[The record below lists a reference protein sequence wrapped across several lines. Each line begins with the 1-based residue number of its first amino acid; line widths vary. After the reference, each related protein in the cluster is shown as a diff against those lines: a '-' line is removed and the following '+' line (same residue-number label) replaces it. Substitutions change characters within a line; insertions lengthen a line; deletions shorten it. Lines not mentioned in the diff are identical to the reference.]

1 MLNGRRPHL
10 WLVVAAM
17 CFMLMPGMGASAA
30 EEIAGITSDA
40 ATAAELGLLLGDGN
54 GVDDAYLA
62 KKATRLQAAIISLR
76 LQGELSAAEAHNG
89 TDTFS
94 DADQVGKTNQRILA
108 YLKAHPELG
117 WSGIG
122 DGTFKPLDPISA
134 QQFYKVMLE
143 ALGYKSGTDFAYDDT
158 VSFAAAKGL
167 TGIAG
172 QAVLTNGHIAT
183 ALVEALAAETTAGGS
198 FFAALQARGAIAA
211 DAVLPAREPAVGEA
225 ETEPKTYRIDIKD
238 FSFGTEPLTVEAGA
252 TIIFTN
258 YDEMKH
264 NAVANDGTFET
275 PLLAKGESYSITIDK
290 PGTYDYVCEPHA
302 KFMIGKIIVK

>member
-1 MLNGRRPHL
+1 MLNGRRRL
-10 WLVVAAM
+10 IGLVVAAL
-17 CFMLMPGMGASAA
+17 CIMLIPVMGATAA
-30 EEIAGITSDA
+30 EEGAADA
-40 ATAAELGLLLGDGN
+40 AAAAELGLLLGDGN

-76 LQGELSAAEAHNG
+76 LQGELSAAEAHDG

-117 WSGIG
+117 WSGTG
-122 DGTFKPLDPISA
+122 DGTFRPLEPVSA

-143 ALGYKSGTDFAYDDT
+143 AIGFKSGKDFAYADT
-158 VSFAAAKGL
+158 VSFAATHGL

-183 ALVEALAAETTAGGS
+183 ALIEALTAETAAGGS

-211 DAVLPAREPAVGEA
+211 DADLPAREPADVEEA
-225 ETEPKTYRIDIKD
+225 TATKTYRIDIKD

-252 TIIFTN
+252 TIVFTN
-258 YDEMKH
+258 YDDMEH

-290 PGTYDYVCEPHA
+290 PGTYDYVCTPHA
-302 KFMIGKIIVK
+302 KFMIGTIIVK

>member
-1 MLNGRRPHL
+1 MLNGRRRL
-10 WLVVAAM
+10 VWLVVAAM
-17 CFMLMPGMGASAA
+17 CFMLIPVLGATAA
-30 EEIAGITSDA
+30 EKGAVAASDA
-40 ATAAELGLLLGDGN
+40 AAAAELGLLLGDGN

-76 LQGELSAAEAHNG
+76 LQGQLAAAETHDG
-89 TDTFS
+89 IDTFS
-94 DADQVGKTNQRILA
+94 DSDQVGKTNQRILA

-117 WSGIG
+117 WSGTG
-122 DGTFKPLDPISA
+122 DGTFKPLEPISA

-143 ALGYKSGTDFAYDDT
+143 AIGYKSGTDFAYADT
-158 VSFAAAKGL
+158 ISFAAAQGL

-172 QAVLTNGHIAT
+172 QTVLTNGHIAT
-183 ALVEALAAETTAGGS
+183 ALIEALAAETIAGGS

-211 DAVLPAREPAVGEA
+211 DAVLPAREPATGEA
-225 ETEPKTYRIDIKD
+225 EAATKTYRIDIKNY
-238 FSFGTEPLTVEAGA
+238 SFGTEPLTVEAGA

-258 YDEMKH
+258 YDEMEH

-290 PGTYDYVCEPHA
+290 PGTYDYVCTPHA
-302 KFMIGKIIVK
+302 KFMIGTIIVK

>member
-1 MLNGRRPHL
+1 MLNERRRHV
-10 WLVVAAM
+10 WLFVAAM
-17 CFMLMPGMGASAA
+17 CFMLLPAIGATAA
-30 EEIAGITSDA
+30 EESAVAASDA
-40 ATAAELGLLLGDGN
+40 AAAAELGLLLGDGS

-76 LQGELSAAEAHNG
+76 LQGELAAAEAHDG

-108 YLKAHPELG
+108 YLKAHPKLG
-117 WSGIG
+117 WSGTG

-143 ALGYKSGTDFAYDDT
+143 AIGYKSGTDFAYADT
-158 VSFAAAKGL
+158 IRFAAAHGL
-167 TGIAG
+167 SGIAG
-172 QAVLTNGHIAT
+172 QAVLTNGHIGT

-211 DAVLPAREPAVGEA
+211 DAVLPAREPATGEA
-225 ETEPKTYRIDIKD
+225 EAATKTYRIDIKNY
-238 FSFGTEPLTVEAGA
+238 SFGTEPLTVEAGA
-252 TIIFTN
+252 TIVFTN
-258 YDEMKH
+258 YDEMEH

-290 PGTYDYVCEPHA
+290 PGTYDYVCTPHA
-302 KFMIGKIIVK
+302 KFMIGTIIVK